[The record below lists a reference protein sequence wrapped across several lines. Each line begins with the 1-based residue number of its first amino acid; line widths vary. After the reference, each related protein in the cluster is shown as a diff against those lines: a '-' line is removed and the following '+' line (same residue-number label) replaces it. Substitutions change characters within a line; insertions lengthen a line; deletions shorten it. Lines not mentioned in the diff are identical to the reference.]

1 MEFGHAVALNARL
14 PLVAADE
21 VLQEAREADH
31 VGFDDPDML
40 DTARAKVLGGG
51 TLAGA
56 DEAQEGFVV
65 EREFNGNQT
74 P

>member
-21 VLQEAREADH
+21 VLQEAGKALD
-31 VGFDDPDML
+31 VGFDDADGL
-40 DTARAKVLGGG
+40 DSSWAEVLSGW

-56 DEAQEGFVV
+56 DETEEGFVV
-65 EREFNGNQT
+65 ERKFNGNQT